1 MQGCGLSEGR
11 TQLQGY
17 MIMQYNDAMKTKPV
31 TVTVPENIILE
42 VKKMAEDQ
50 GRSFSNMVSLLLLEG
65 TKNKAA

>member
-1 MQGCGLSEGR
+1 MVFWSTTR
-11 TQLQGY
+11 LQGY
-17 MIMQYNDAMKTKPV
+17 MIMQYNDDMKTKPV

-65 TKNKAA
+65 TKKKAA